1 MGQFLED
8 ESFSSYPRVFARIQA
23 FIESD
28 NWAYL
33 ASCYQGAEMTTA
45 VQKRMRDLSGHN
57 YIANQWQP
65 SSGELIDL
73 IDPATE
79 EVVGQYA
86 HATKAEVDEAVVAA
100 NAAQKQWW
108 AMSALDRANAM
119 HEVAER
125 MIELSVET
133 GECLTREMGKP
144 FRESNWEGG
153 AAASS
158 FRYYAEIARHEQGRV
173 AGPAIAGQIHMV
185 LKEPVG
191 TVVSIVPYNFPLLL
205 AGWQVA
211 AALAAGNA
219 VIIKPSEITS
229 LTLLYS
235 MAAFDH
241 LPSGLVQVLTGGAQ
255 TGQDL
260 VGHKDTHAIAFTGSV
275 KAAQAV
281 ATTAALQFK
290 PALIE
295 ASGNDAFIVMPSAD
309 IDTAARGAAFAAFL
323 NCGQVCTSAERFYV
337 HEDIYDEFVAKLS
350 SHAKALRVGS
360 GLELV
365 DIGPM
370 SSRRELE
377 RFEKIVDRAIEQ
389 GAEVACGGS
398 RSTGRTT
405 GWFYEPTVLKTTHD
419 MDVMHGECFG
429 PLAPICKVTS
439 LDQAIDFANDS
450 ELGLGANIYTNDL
463 EETFRA
469 VNEIET
475 GIVWVNTPLNDND
488 AIPFG
493 GRKLTGTGREL
504 GAEGLELFRNSK
516 MVMIAPTA
524 EADPEWFP
532 YPDDDTYEATTT

>member
-1 MGQFLED
+1 MQ
-8 ESFSSYPRVFARIQA
+8 Q
-23 FIESD
+23 
-28 NWAYL
+28 
-33 ASCYQGAEMTTA
+33 
-45 VQKRMRDLSGHN
+45 RMRELSGHN
-57 YIANQWQP
+57 YIANEWQL
-65 SSGELIDL
+65 STGAMTDL

-79 EVVGQYA
+79 EIVGQFA
-86 HATKAEVDEAVVAA
+86 NATKSEVDLAVAYA

-108 AMSALDRANAM
+108 AMSALDRATAL
-119 HEVAER
+119 HQVADR

-173 AGPAIAGQIHMV
+173 AGPAIAGQLHMV
-185 LKEPVG
+185 IKEPVG

-235 MAAFDH
+235 MQAFDH

-260 VGHKDTHAIAFTGSV
+260 VGHESTHAIAFTGSV

-281 ATTAALQFK
+281 AATAALRFK

-337 HEDIYDEFVAKLS
+337 HEDVYEEFVLKLAQ
-350 SHAKALRVGS
+350 HAQNLRVGS

-370 SSRRELE
+370 SSKRELE
-377 RFEKIVDRAIEQ
+377 RFEKIVTRAIEQ
-389 GAEVACGGS
+389 GAQIVCGGN
-398 RSTGRTT
+398 RSTNFDT
-405 GWFYEPTVLKTTHD
+405 GWFYEPTVLKVSHD
-419 MDVMHGECFG
+419 MEVMHGECFG
-429 PLAPICKVTS
+429 PLAPICKVS
-439 LDQAIDFANDS
+439 SFEQAIAFTNDS
-450 ELGLGANIYTNDL
+450 QLGLGANIYTTDL

-493 GRKLTGTGREL
+493 GRKFTGAGREL
-504 GAEGLELFRNSK
+504 GAEGLEIFRNSK

-524 EADPEWFP
+524 LADPEWFP
-532 YPDDDTYEATTT
+532 YPDDDTYLAVNP